1 MGWTHM
7 HKKSICILLPAL
19 NEAETIGQVIDKIP
33 RQMLAERGYDLDIM
47 VVDGHSIDATAEIA
61 QSKGARLVKQRGH
74 GKGDAVKTAFE
85 CFDGEFLF
93 MLDADNTYEPEMIL
107 KMLPLLEQARYD
119 VIMGSRLNGSVKTG
133 AMTSLNYI
141 GNRTISMTANLL
153 FPNGHSATDVCTGMW
168 GFRDEVIDTLVL
180 DADHFD
186 IEAELYAKSIK
197 HGFRVGELPINYH
210 KRPNETKLSSIKD
223 GYKIMM
229 RLLKE
234 RVRDDI
240 N

>member
-1 MGWTHM
+1 M
-7 HKKSICILLPAL
+7 HHKSICILLPAL

-33 RQMLAERGYDLDIM
+33 RQKIASMGYDIDIM
-47 VVDGHSIDATAEIA
+47 VVDGHSVDLTAEIA
-61 QSKGARLVKQRGH
+61 QSKGARLVKQKGF

-85 CFDGEFLF
+85 SFEGDYLF
-93 MLDADNTYEPEMIL
+93 MLDADNTYEPDVIL
-107 KMLPLLEQARYD
+107 EMLPLLEKHDFD
-119 VIMGSRLNGSVKTG
+119 VLLGSRLNGSVKPG

-141 GNRTISMTANLL
+141 GNRTISMTANFL
-153 FPNGHSATDVCTGMW
+153 FPNGHTVTDVCTGMW
-168 GFRDEVIDTLVL
+168 GFRDEVIDTLDL
-180 DADHFD
+180 DADYFD

-197 HGFRVGELPINYH
+197 HGFKVGELPIHYY
-210 KRPNETKLSSIKD
+210 KRPNETKLNSIKD

-234 RVRDDI
+234 RVRDS